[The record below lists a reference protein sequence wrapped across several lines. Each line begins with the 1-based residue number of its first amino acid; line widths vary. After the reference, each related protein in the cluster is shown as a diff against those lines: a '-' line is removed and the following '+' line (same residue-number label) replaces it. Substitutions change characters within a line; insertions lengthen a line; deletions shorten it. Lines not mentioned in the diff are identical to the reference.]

1 MNDTG
6 VICLGKPL
14 KKLDERFNEIMEYDF
29 SKELICEVLS
39 VGQSEFYL
47 AAQSD
52 YKPEIKFKISDFLDY
67 EGEDRILY
75 NNQYYEI
82 VRTYKNGSALEIT
95 AQRYGGMS
103 GSEKRS

>member
-6 VICLGKPL
+6 VIALGKPV
-14 KKLDERFNEIMEYDF
+14 KTLDKRFNEIIVYDF
-29 SKELICEVLS
+29 SKELICEALS
-39 VGQSEFYL
+39 IGQSEFYL

-75 NNQYYEI
+75 NGQYYEI
-82 VRTYKNGSALEIT
+82 IRIYRNGGALEIT
-95 AQRYGGMS
+95 AQRYGGTDF
-103 GSEKRS
+103 EKCN